1 MTRATLAKQIAI
13 LEGGKS
19 QARIAD
25 IRQILKLLCELE
37 ASYRVK
43 QAIEDGIDT
52 GDVGVEQVMQ
62 CLLDDC
68 EKMAEKALA
77 KMMKKEAK

>member
-1 MTRATLAKQIAI
+1 MTRATLAKQLAL

-37 ASYRVK
+37 ASWRVK
-43 QAIEDGIDT
+43 QAMDDGIDV
-52 GDVGVEQVMQ
+52 GDVGVTDPMQ
-62 CLLDDC
+62 CLLDDA
-68 EKMAEKALA
+68 EKMAEKAQK
-77 KMMKKEAK
+77 KMWKKK